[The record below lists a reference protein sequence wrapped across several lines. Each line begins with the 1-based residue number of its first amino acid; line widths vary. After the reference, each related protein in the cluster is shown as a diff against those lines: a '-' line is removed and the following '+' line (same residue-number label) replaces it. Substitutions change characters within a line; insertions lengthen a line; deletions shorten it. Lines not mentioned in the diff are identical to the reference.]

1 MFIKNCLTPTRDLEL
16 LTSEMTIGEA
26 LERMKSVK
34 AFSLPMVDKD
44 ENFAGL
50 VSKQTMFEYLE
61 NHPEQFSFAE
71 FLKQPISI
79 CVDES
84 AKLFVDI
91 DAGHFEDLLPII
103 VRYPFVPIVEYGS
116 KFIGIVKRSE
126 IEKALES
133 SFGLHIPGIR
143 IMLAVDDTEGTLLN
157 ISQIIYKH
165 GVKIVAS
172 IAFEAGE
179 SFVRRIMMKL
189 DDNDRMGDIISDLEA
204 HGYRVL
210 EVTYD
215 KDDK

>member
-1 MFIKNCLTPTRDLEL
+1 MFIKNCLTPMRNLEL
-16 LTSEMTIGEA
+16 LTPDMTIADA
-26 LERMKSVK
+26 LDRMKKVK
-34 AFSLPMVDKD
+34 AFSLPMVDND

-50 VSKQTMFEYLE
+50 VSKRVMFEYLE

-91 DAGHFEDLLPII
+91 EEGHFEDLLPII
-103 VRYPFVPIVEYGS
+103 VRYPFVPIVENGS

-133 SFGLHIPGIR
+133 SFGRDVPGIR
-143 IMLAVDDTEGTLLN
+143 LMLAVDDTEGTLLN

-165 GVKIVAS
+165 EVKIVAT

-189 DDNDRMGDIISDLEA
+189 DDNDRMGDIINDLER

-215 KDDK
+215 KNK

>member
-1 MFIKNCLTPTRDLEL
+1 MFIKNCMTPKRDLEL
-16 LTSEMTIGEA
+16 LTPNMTIGEA
-26 LERMKSVK
+26 LARMKTVK
-34 AFSLPMVDKD
+34 AFSLPMVDEED
-44 ENFAGL
+44 NFAGL
-50 VSKQTMFEYLE
+50 ISKQTMFEYLE
-61 NHPEQFSFAE
+61 KHPEQFSFAE
-71 FLKQPISI
+71 FLAQPISI
-79 CVDES
+79 VLDES

-91 DAGHFEDLLPII
+91 DSGHFEDLLPVI
-103 VRYPFVPIVEYGS
+103 VRYPFVPIVENGS

-133 SFGLHIPGIR
+133 SFGLHVPGIR
-143 IMLAVDDTEGTLLN
+143 IMLAVDDAEGTLLR

-165 GVKIVAS
+165 GVKILAS

-189 DDNDRMGDIISDLEA
+189 DDNNHMDAIVSDLEQ

-215 KDDK
+215 KQ